1 MKRWFILDTC
11 FAEGLNVDCKIIT
24 HNSLCLVCFVT
35 DFKLNSSQLKSKYSE
50 EKKKLENTL
59 SEFKVKKPYTK
70 VAKIRAI
77 SVTFNNAL
85 TFDSEVVKNLEILYE
100 YSYNIYKCIHGQI
113 LYLNELDKLSNLKAI
128 IIKH

>member
-1 MKRWFILDTC
+1 MFSLFCHRLQIKFFPTQI
-11 FAEGLNVDCKIIT
+11 KI
-24 HNSLCLVCFVT
+24 FWG
-35 DFKLNSSQLKSKYSE
+35 
-50 EKKKLENTL
+50 KKKLENTL

-85 TFDSEVVKNLEILYE
+85 TFDSEVVKNLEILCE

-128 IIKH
+128 VIKH